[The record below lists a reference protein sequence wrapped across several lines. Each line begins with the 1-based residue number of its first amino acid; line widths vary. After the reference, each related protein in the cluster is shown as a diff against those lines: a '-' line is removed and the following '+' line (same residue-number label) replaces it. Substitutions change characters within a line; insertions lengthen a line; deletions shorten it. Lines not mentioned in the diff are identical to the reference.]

1 MRYLLRRAAH
11 SFFLLTAVSLLS
23 FAFASLTPGDFY
35 SEMQMNPRIS
45 AETVRRLRSQQG
57 LDRPF
62 PARYADWAVRALR
75 GDFGYSLAYRAPIGP
90 LLWPRAQATLLLAI
104 SATCAAWLFALPLG
118 IWHAAARRKTIGQ
131 TLKLVFSLLLSVP
144 DLLLAVV
151 FASLAA
157 ESGCLPTGGM
167 ASSAS
172 ASMNLAGR
180 FADTARHLFLPAS
193 VLALGMLPVLARH
206 VRASIAEAMDA
217 PFALNARALGIPAR
231 RILLH
236 HLLPAAL
243 NPLLALFGLSLGTLL
258 SASLLI
264 EVVMGW
270 PGLGPLF
277 LDAIMARD
285 LAIVVA
291 VVMLSTA
298 FVILGN
304 LAADLLLY
312 RFDPRI
318 RSKPS

>member
-1 MRYLLRRAAH
+1 MSYVLRRAVH
-11 SFFLLTAVSLLS
+11 SFFLLAAVSLLS
-23 FAFASLTPGDFY
+23 FAFASFAPGDFY
-35 SEMQMNPRIS
+35 SEMQMDPRVS
-45 AETVRRLRSQQG
+45 AGTIARLRSQQG
-57 LDRPF
+57 LDRPL
-62 PARYADWAVRALR
+62 PVRYADWAIRSLQ
-75 GDFGYSLAYRAPIGP
+75 GDFGYSLAYHAPVGSLI
-90 LLWPRAQATLLLAI
+90 WPRAQATLLLAI
-104 SATCAAWLFALPLG
+104 TATFAAWLFALPLG
-118 IWHAAARRKTIGQ
+118 IWHAAVRGRASGEA
-131 TLKLVFSLLLSVP
+131 LKLTLSLLLSVP

-151 FASLAA
+151 LAALAA

-172 ASMNLAGR
+172 AGMNLADR
-180 FADTARHLFLPAS
+180 LADTARHLVLPAS

-206 VRASIAEAMDA
+206 VRASMAEVMGA
-217 PFALNARALGIPAR
+217 PFALNARALGIAPAR
-231 RILLH
+231 ILFR

-285 LAIVVA
+285 FAIVLAVA
-291 VVMLSTA
+291 MLSTI
-298 FVILGN
+298 FVVFGN
-304 LAADLLLY
+304 LASDLLLY

-318 RSKPS
+318 RSKSS